1 VSHGIFVLVPL
12 CSFISF
18 DDMQDLVGGSMSGD
32 LEKMWLDSLQ
42 ECKAHMDR
50 ITYSDFKR
58 LMKGQPK
65 EAGNAAASCGP
76 DASFILMKR
85 GGVAETSLQ
94 SVPEE
99 KRQSPPNVPSIM
111 EESDLTVGRQPRSR
125 SFDQKESPTED
136 SIRSLPPRPSP
147 SRDASLA
154 FILPSNADA
163 EFSAAINDS
172 SMSPLV
178 VNRAIYRK
186 HREMRLAVQEA
197 SMQFDLTRNKRRSSM
212 QQISQ
217 FSQAGLIMK
226 RGLLP
231 PVELEDAH
239 QRALFDAAAKRCGRN
254 RTKRTRNK
262 TVSDVTGMLL
272 KSQA

>member
-1 VSHGIFVLVPL
+1 
-12 CSFISF
+12 
-18 DDMQDLVGGSMSGD
+18 MSGD
-32 LEKMWLDSLQ
+32 LEQMWLDSLS
-42 ECKAHMDR
+42 ECKAHMDA

-65 EAGNAAASCGP
+65 EAGDATSSCGL
-76 DASFILMKR
+76 DASAILMKR
-85 GGVAETSLQ
+85 GGAAETSLM

-99 KRQSPPNVPSIM
+99 KMQIPPNVPSDM
-111 EESDLTVGRQPRSR
+111 DEADSSVVRQPRSR
-125 SFDQKESPTED
+125 SFDLKESPTED
-136 SIRSLPPRPSP
+136 SIRSLPPRPAP

-154 FILPSNADA
+154 FILPSKA
-163 EFSAAINDS
+163 EDEYIAAINDS
-172 SMSPLV
+172 SVSPLV

-197 SMQFDLTRNKRRSSM
+197 SKQFDLRRNERRSSINALAPV
-212 QQISQ
+212 QL
-217 FSQAGLIMK
+217 SQAGLIMK
-226 RGLLP
+226 RGKLP

-239 QRALFDAAAKRCGRN
+239 QRALFDAAAKRSGRT

-272 KSQA
+272 KSGA

>member
-1 VSHGIFVLVPL
+1 
-12 CSFISF
+12 
-18 DDMQDLVGGSMSGD
+18 MQDLVGGSMSGD

-42 ECKAHMDR
+42 ECKAHMDA

-65 EAGNAAASCGP
+65 KAVHAA
-76 DASFILMKR
+76 DATAMMKR
-85 GGVAETSLQ
+85 GGVNETSLM

-99 KRQSPPNVPSIM
+99 KRQSS
-111 EESDLTVGRQPRSR
+111 SDLPDADEADPSLAPHIRSR
-125 SFDQKESPTED
+125 SFDLKESND
-136 SIRSLPPRPSP
+136 SIGSLPSRASPSWDANLAFCPPSP
-147 SRDASLA
+147 RQAPIREASLA
-154 FILPSNADA
+154 LILPSQADG
-163 EFSAAINDS
+163 EYSAAINDS

-197 SMQFDLTRNKRRSSM
+197 SKQFDLTRNQRRSSE
-212 QQISQ
+212 Q

-226 RGLLP
+226 RGKMP

-239 QRALFDAAAKRCGRN
+239 QRALFDAAAKRCGRA

-272 KSQA
+272 RSSQA

>member
-1 VSHGIFVLVPL
+1 
-12 CSFISF
+12 
-18 DDMQDLVGGSMSGD
+18 MQDLVGGSMSGD
-32 LEKMWLDSLQ
+32 LEQMWLDSLS
-42 ECKAHMDR
+42 ECKAHMDA

-65 EAGNAAASCGP
+65 EAGDATSSCGL
-76 DASFILMKR
+76 DASAILMKR
-85 GGVAETSLQ
+85 GGAAETSLM

-99 KRQSPPNVPSIM
+99 KMQI
-111 EESDLTVGRQPRSR
+111 T
-125 SFDQKESPTED
+125 PTED
-136 SIRSLPPRPSP
+136 SIRSLPPRPAP

-154 FILPSNADA
+154 FILPSKA
-163 EFSAAINDS
+163 EDEYIAAINDS
-172 SMSPLV
+172 SVSPLV

-197 SMQFDLTRNKRRSSM
+197 SKQFDLRRNERRSSINALAPV
-212 QQISQ
+212 QL
-217 FSQAGLIMK
+217 SQAGLIMK
-226 RGLLP
+226 RGKLP

-239 QRALFDAAAKRCGRN
+239 QRALFDAAAKRSGRTRT

-272 KSQA
+272 KSGA

>member
-1 VSHGIFVLVPL
+1 
-12 CSFISF
+12 
-18 DDMQDLVGGSMSGD
+18 MSGD

-42 ECKAHMDR
+42 DCKAHMDA
-50 ITYSDFKR
+50 ITFSDFKR

-65 EAGNAAASCGP
+65 EAANATASCGLN
-76 DASFILMKR
+76 LMKR
-85 GGVAETSLQ
+85 DGVAESSLM

-99 KRQSPPNVPSIM
+99 KRQSPSTLPSDM
-111 EESDLTVGRQPRSR
+111 DEADPSLGRQTRSR
-125 SFDQKESPTED
+125 SFDQKETPTED

-154 FILPSNADA
+154 LLLPSKA
-163 EFSAAINDS
+163 EGEYSAAINDS
-172 SMSPLV
+172 TMSPLV

-186 HREMRLAVQEA
+186 HREMRLAVQDA
-197 SMQFDLTRNKRRSSM
+197 SKQFDLTRNQMRSSM
-212 QQISQ
+212 Q
-217 FSQAGLIMK
+217 FAQAGLIMK
-226 RGLLP
+226 RGKLP

-239 QRALFDAAAKRCGRN
+239 QRALFDAAAKRCGRA

-272 KSQA
+272 KSGA